1 MIMLKHN
8 SDSVIVTRFQ
18 PQAVMPSFHLC
29 IRSAIHHHRKIAL
42 QITNAVLFLS
52 FKVGETRHTNGLS
65 PIEVKRV
72 ASHVASWT
80 FF

>member
-1 MIMLKHN
+1 MLMSKHN
-8 SDSVIVTRFQ
+8 FPSVIVTRFQ

-29 IRSAIHHHRKIAL
+29 IRSAIHHHRIIAL

-72 ASHVASWT
+72 ARQIT
-80 FF
+80 I